1 MPSSNKET
9 GAREKT
15 TATGHRYEERAAAFL
30 VRHGYDI
37 LERNWRAGRKE
48 IDLIVRQ
55 GRVVVFVEV
64 KAARTAKF
72 GHPAEKVNER
82 KQRHL
87 TQAARRYLSE
97 REMPD
102 TDFRFDVVTFVG
114 EKLEHYPGAFEASD

>member
-1 MPSSNKET
+1 MPSSNNET
-9 GAREKT
+9 GTEKKT
-15 TATGHRYEERAAAFL
+15 IATGRRYEEKAAAFF
-30 VRHGYDI
+30 VQQGYDI

-48 IDLIVRQ
+48 IDLIVKQ
-55 GRVVVFVEV
+55 GRVVAFVEV

-72 GHPAEKVNER
+72 GHPVEKVNEK

-97 REMPD
+97 REIPD

-114 EKLEHYPGAFEASD
+114 GKLEHYPGAFEASD